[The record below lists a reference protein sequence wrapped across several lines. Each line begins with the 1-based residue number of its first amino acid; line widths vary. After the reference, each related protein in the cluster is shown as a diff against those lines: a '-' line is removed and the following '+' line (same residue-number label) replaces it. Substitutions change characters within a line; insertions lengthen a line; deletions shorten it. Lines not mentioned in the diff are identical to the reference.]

1 MVKITIEGTEYDTD
15 NMTDKQKEL
24 IEVLKLNTQ
33 TANLIRHASD
43 CVNAIG
49 RVKID
54 ELTDLLLSDN
64 KKRSEEAVTELKAS
78 LSDGK
83 KD

>member
-1 MVKITIEGTEYDTD
+1 MVKITIEGKELDTEY
-15 NMTDKQKEL
+15 MTDEQKEL
-24 IEVLKLNTQ
+24 VDVLKVNTTTSNVVNHMLQ
-33 TANLIRHASD
+33 

-54 ELTDLLLSDN
+54 EL
-64 KKRSEEAVTELKAS
+64 KAL

-83 KD
+83 KET

>member
-1 MVKITIEGTEYDTD
+1 MVKMTIEGTEFDTD
-15 NMTDKQKEL
+15 NMNDEQKEL
-24 IEVLKLNTQ
+24 IEVLKVNTTTSNVVNHMLQ
-33 TANLIRHASD
+33 

-54 ELTDLLLSDN
+54 EL
-64 KKRSEEAVTELKAS
+64 KAL

-83 KD
+83 KE

>member
-1 MVKITIEGTEYDTD
+1 MVKMKIEGTEFDTD
-15 NMTDKQKEL
+15 NMNEEQKEL
-24 IEVLKLNTQ
+24 IEVLKVNTTTSNVVNHMLQ
-33 TANLIRHASD
+33 

-54 ELTDLLLSDN
+54 EL
-64 KKRSEEAVTELKAS
+64 KAL

-83 KD
+83 KET

>member
-1 MVKITIEGTEYDTD
+1 MVKMTIEGTDYDTD
-15 NMTDKQKEL
+15 NMTDEQKAL
-24 IEVLKLNTQ
+24 LEVLKVNTTTSNVVNHMLQ
-33 TANLIRHASD
+33 

-54 ELTDLLLSDN
+54 EL
-64 KKRSEEAVTELKAS
+64 KAL

-83 KD
+83 KE

>member
-1 MVKITIEGTEYDTD
+1 MVKMTIEGTDYDTD
-15 NMTDKQKEL
+15 NMTDEQKAL
-24 IEVLKLNTQ
+24 IEVLKVNTTTSNVVNHMLQ
-33 TANLIRHASD
+33 

-54 ELTDLLLSDN
+54 EL
-64 KKRSEEAVTELKAS
+64 KAL

-83 KD
+83 KE

>member
-1 MVKITIEGTEYDTD
+1 MVKITIEGKELDTEY
-15 NMTDKQKEL
+15 MTDEQKEL
-24 IEVLKLNTQ
+24 VEVLKVNTTTSNVVNHMLQ
-33 TANLIRHASD
+33 

-54 ELTDLLLSDN
+54 EL
-64 KKRSEEAVTELKAS
+64 KAL

-83 KD
+83 KE

>member
-1 MVKITIEGTEYDTD
+1 MVKMTIEGTDYDTD
-15 NMTDKQKEL
+15 NMTDEQKAL
-24 IEVLKLNTQ
+24 LEVLKVNTTTSNVVSHMLQ
-33 TANLIRHASD
+33 

-54 ELTDLLLSDN
+54 EL
-64 KKRSEEAVTELKAS
+64 KAL

>member
-1 MVKITIEGTEYDTD
+1 MTIEGTDYDTD
-15 NMTDKQKEL
+15 NMTDEQKEL
-24 IEVLKLNTQ
+24 IEILKVNTTTSNVVSHMLQ
-33 TANLIRHASD
+33 

-54 ELTDLLLSDN
+54 EL
-64 KKRSEEAVTELKAS
+64 KAL

-83 KD
+83 KE

>member
-1 MVKITIEGTEYDTD
+1 MTIEGTDYDTD
-15 NMTDKQKEL
+15 NMTDAQNEL
-24 IEVLKLNTQ
+24 IEVLKVNTTTSNVVNHMLQ
-33 TANLIRHASD
+33 

-54 ELTDLLLSDN
+54 EL
-64 KKRSEEAVTELKAS
+64 KAL

-83 KD
+83 KE

>member
-1 MVKITIEGTEYDTD
+1 MVNITIEGPDYDTD
-15 NMTDKQKEL
+15 NMTDEQKEL
-24 IEVLKLNTQ
+24 IEVLRINT
-33 TANLIRHASD
+33 TTSNLVGHMLQ

-49 RVKID
+49 RVKVD
-54 ELTDLLLSDN
+54 EL
-64 KKRSEEAVTELKAS
+64 RAS

>member
-1 MVKITIEGTEYDTD
+1 MTKMTIEGTEYNTD
-15 NMTDKQKEL
+15 DMTDEQKEL
-24 IEVLKLNTQ
+24 IEVLKVNTTTSNVVNHMLQ
-33 TANLIRHASD
+33 

-54 ELTDLLLSDN
+54 ELKALL
-64 KKRSEEAVTELKAS
+64 T
-78 LSDGK
+78 DGK